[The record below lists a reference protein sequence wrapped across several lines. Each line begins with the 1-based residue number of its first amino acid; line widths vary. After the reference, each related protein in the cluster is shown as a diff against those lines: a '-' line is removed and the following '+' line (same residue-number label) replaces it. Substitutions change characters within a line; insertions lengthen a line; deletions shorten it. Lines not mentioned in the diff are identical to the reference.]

1 MNALISRAAVALA
14 LITVATNA
22 EAATLYRLTDLG
34 ALPGSTTSV
43 ARAISN
49 SGAIA
54 GESGDGALQN
64 TGVRFDGGI
73 TALPTFAGVNN
84 TVIRGINNSGIS
96 AAIQQTTGGND
107 RAVLFTP
114 SGVVQLGNL
123 AGFASA
129 GAFDVNNFGVAT
141 GYALLSGTNNFAQG
155 SFPVIPNNVI
165 RQVAVR
171 WTNGVPVALSDLPA
185 LIINSAGSAINDAG
199 MVAGN
204 ARLSINQLQR
214 AILWGVDGSPTFLA
228 LGTGQIASRAR
239 AINEA
244 GSVAGQVFFD
254 NGDILGSVWSP
265 SNSQFLLNPTAG
277 FAQAT
282 TRGINSAGTV
292 VGFANDVDG
301 VLPSF
306 GQIWTFNGSDYTAT
320 ALDSLVVN
328 LNGWQ
333 TQAAQAI
340 NDRGQIVGIG
350 IDPNGFQRAYL
361 LTPIPEPGSWAMM
374 ITGFGL
380 VGGTMRR
387 RRKSRTKSDAES
399 LSFRLA

>member
-1 MNALISRAAVALA
+1 MNASISRAAVALA
-14 LITVATNA
+14 LITVATSA

-54 GESGDGALQN
+54 GESGDGSLQN
-64 TGVRFDGGI
+64 IGVRFDGGI
-73 TALPTFAGVNN
+73 TALPTFAGVDN
-84 TVIRGINNSGIS
+84 TIIRGVNNSGVS
-96 AAIQQTTGGND
+96 AAVQQTTGAND
-107 RAVLFTP
+107 RAVLLSP
-114 SGVVQLGNL
+114 SGAVQLGNL

-141 GYALLSGTNNFAQG
+141 GYALLSGSNFAAQG
-155 SFPVIPNNVI
+155 GFPVLSNTLT

-171 WTNGVPVALSDLPA
+171 WTNGVPVALSDLPF
-185 LIINSAGSAINDAG
+185 LILNSAGSAINDAG

-204 ARLSINQLQR
+204 ARLSINQQQR
-214 AILWGVDGSPTFLA
+214 AILWGVDGSARFLA
-228 LGTGQIASRAR
+228 LDFQGGQISSRAR

-244 GSVAGQVFFD
+244 GSVAGQVFFN

-265 SNSQFLLNPTAG
+265 DNTQFLLTPTG
-277 FAQAT
+277 VGYVQST

-301 VLPSF
+301 LLPSF
-306 GQIWTFNGSDYTAT
+306 GQIWTFNGSGYTVN

-328 LNGWQ
+328 LGGWQ
-333 TQAAQAI
+333 TQSPQAI
-340 NDRGQIVGIG
+340 NDLGQIVGLG

-361 LTPIPEPGSWAMM
+361 LTPIPEPASWAMM
-374 ITGFGL
+374 ITGFGMI
-380 VGGTMRR
+380 GGAMRR
-387 RRKSRTKSDAES
+387 RLKSKVNFA
-399 LSFRLA
+399 

>member
-1 MNALISRAAVALA
+1 MNALILRMAIALA
-14 LITVATNA
+14 LITVTTSAK
-22 EAATLYRLTDLG
+22 AATLYRLTDLG
-34 ALPGSTTSV
+34 ALPGSATSA

-49 SGAIA
+49 SGAIS
-54 GESGDGALQN
+54 GESGDGAIQN
-64 TGVRFDGGI
+64 IGVRFDSGI
-73 TALPTFAGVNN
+73 VALPAFAGVDN
-84 TVIRGINNSGIS
+84 TIIRGINNSGVS
-96 AAIQQTTGGND
+96 AAIQQTSGGND
-107 RAVLFTP
+107 RAVLLTT
-114 SGVVQLGNL
+114 SGAIQLGNL

-141 GYALLSGTNNFAQG
+141 GYALLSGRNNFAG
-155 SFPVIPNNVI
+155 GGFPVLPNTLT

-171 WTNGVPVALSDLPA
+171 WTNGVPVALSDLPG

-214 AILWGVDGSPTFLA
+214 AILWDVDGSATFLA

-244 GSVAGQVFFD
+244 GSVAGQVFLD
-254 NGDILGSVWSP
+254 NGDILGSVWSG
-265 SNSQFLLNPTAG
+265 NNIQFLLNPTGDG
-277 FAQAT
+277 FVQAT

-292 VGFANDVDG
+292 VGFANDADG
-301 VLPSF
+301 LLPSL
-306 GQIWTFNGSDYTAT
+306 GQIWTFNGSGYTAT

-328 LNGWQ
+328 LGGWQ

-350 IDPNGFQRAYL
+350 INPNGFQRAYL
-361 LTPIPEPGSWAMM
+361 LTPIPEPTSWAMM
-374 ITGFGL
+374 IAGFGL
-380 VGGTMRR
+380 VGGAMRR
-387 RRKSRTKSDAES
+387 RTK
-399 LSFRLA
+399 LRVSFG

>member
-1 MNALISRAAVALA
+1 MNALISRIFIALA
-14 LITVATNA
+14 LITVATSA
-22 EAATLYRLTDLG
+22 DAVTLYRLTDLG
-34 ALPGSTTSV
+34 ALPGSATSA

-49 SGAIA
+49 SGAIS
-54 GESGDGALQN
+54 GESGDGAIQN
-64 TGVRFDGGI
+64 IGVRFDGGI
-73 TALPTFAGVNN
+73 IALPTFAGVDN
-84 TVIRGINNSGIS
+84 TIIRGVNRLTTSG
-96 AAIQQTTGGND
+96 AIQ
-107 RAVLFTP
+107 
-114 SGVVQLGNL
+114 LGSL

-141 GYALLSGTNNFAQG
+141 GYALLSGRNNFAG
-155 SFPVIPNNVI
+155 GGFPVLPNTLT

-171 WTNGVPVALSDLPA
+171 WTNGVPLALSDLPF

-239 AINEA
+239 AINED

-265 SNSQFLLNPTAG
+265 DNSQFLLNPTG
-277 FAQAT
+277 VGYVQST

-301 VLPSF
+301 LLPSL
-306 GQIWTFNGSDYTAT
+306 GQIWTFNGSGYTAT

-328 LNGWQ
+328 LGGWQ

-340 NDRGQIVGIG
+340 NDSGQIVGIG
-350 IDPNGFQRAYL
+350 IDPNGLQRAYL
-361 LTPIPEPGSWAMM
+361 LTPIPEPASWAMM
-374 ITGFGL
+374 IGGFAM
-380 VGGTMRR
+380 VGGAMRR
-387 RRKSRTKSDAES
+387 RTKRRVTFGS
-399 LSFRLA
+399 LHRV